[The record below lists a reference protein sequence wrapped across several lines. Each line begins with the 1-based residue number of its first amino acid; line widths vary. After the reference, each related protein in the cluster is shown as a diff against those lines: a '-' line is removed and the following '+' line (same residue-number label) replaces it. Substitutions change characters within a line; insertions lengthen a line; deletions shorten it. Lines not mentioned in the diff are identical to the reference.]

1 MITVINDKE
10 LGKVEIVT
18 QQYQLGL
25 YVAIY
30 KNKRLIKHKIHIAPK
45 K

>member
-25 YVAIY
+25 MQ
-30 KNKRLIKHKIHIAPK
+30 LFIKIKD
-45 K
+45 

>member
-18 QQYQLGL
+18 QQYSSGSLCSYL
-25 YVAIY
+25 
-30 KNKRLIKHKIHIAPK
+30 
-45 K
+45 